1 MFSPDNAPTNLGA
14 GGAGKSV
21 FFSADQA
28 KKALEDATYTQT
40 ALSNAVK
47 GLVEIQDTT
56 IKKQREITDGVVINS
71 NAFQK
76 YITDAYV
83 GTTALGEGLDQ
94 LGVNIS
100 EITTAAGETSSALN
114 KAVVPTQRLLMDQIE
129 YSKATGIATA
139 DLIKTE
145 ATFMRIFNSQ
155 ENSFKEIQKITNE
168 AQKLGLDVKT
178 VVDDVSKNIQS
189 LQTFRLSSEGLT
201 QMATEAASLRT
212 SIDGIGALK
221 LAKTLWD
228 PEQAVKLSQ
237 GMQMYGGE
245 IGKLGNFFEVM
256 RMGQYDA
263 QGLQDEMLKVYE
275 SAFKLDELGNPIT
288 PSPSELMR
296 LEAQAKLMGS
306 NLDTA
311 MQIGQERV
319 KQSFIE
325 DKINSLT
332 PNKFDKDQLELI
344 KSVGEIKDGKISLN
358 IPGVGEIED
367 VTQATVTQMNNI
379 KEYQEKAKLDE
390 RGIAMSNLSISEKQ
404 AKDVRAIHDYLLT
417 GDQGVLA
424 QNAAEQNRIMNNLD
438 RNMKASTEYYAT
450 IQKDIGMGDFMSKI
464 VSPVDI
470 STILGVTSTEKTAM
484 ETAIQNTSY
493 SGTPIPRSDFML
505 TDAPFES
512 NTLIT
517 GDKGTISKM
526 IFDKEDDFLAV
537 PRLNEILNKAK
548 LSFDTVYALND
559 MSSKPLPIETKTP
572 GETFS
577 KTEAT
582 INTNN
587 TTEVKFSPIVIEV
600 KGVEGNL
607 KQMLEKGDNTTILTE
622 KIREEFSKMPKI
634 MGEKGVFGY

>member
-1 MFSPDNAPTNLGA
+1 MFLADGTPTNLGA

-21 FFSADQA
+21 FSSAEQA
-28 KKALEDATYTQT
+28 KKALEDATYIQS

-129 YSKATGIATA
+129 YSKATGMATA

-145 ATFMRIFNSQ
+145 TTFMRIFNSQ

-201 QMATEAASLRT
+201 QMASEAASLRT

-306 NLDTA
+306 NLETA

-367 VTQATVTQMNNI
+367 VTQATVAQMNNI

-424 QNAAEQNRIMNNLD
+424 QNAAEQNRIMKNLES
-438 RNMKASTEYYAT
+438 NMKASTEYYAT

-470 STILGVTSTEKTAM
+470 NSILGVSSTEKTAM
-484 ETAIQNTSY
+484 ETAIANTSY
-493 SGTPIPRSDFML
+493 CGVTTSQDFML

-548 LSFDTVYALND
+548 LSFDTAYALND

-572 GETFS
+572 GESFS

>member
-1 MFSPDNAPTNLGA
+1 MFLADQLPTNLGA

-21 FFSADQA
+21 FSSAEQA
-28 KKALEDATYTQT
+28 LQALQSATKVQE

-56 IKKQREITDGVVINS
+56 LKKQREITDGVVINS

-83 GTTALGEGLDQ
+83 GTAALGEGLDQ

-100 EITTAAGETSSALN
+100 EITTAAGETSAALN

-145 ATFMRIFNSQ
+145 TTFMRIFNSQ
-155 ENSFKEIQKITNE
+155 ENSFREIQKITNE
-168 AQKLGLDVKT
+168 SQKLGLDVKT
-178 VVDDVSKNIQS
+178 VVDDVSKNIMS

-201 QMATEAASLRT
+201 QMATDAASLRT
-212 SIDGIGALK
+212 SVDGIGALK

-245 IGKLGNFFEVM
+245 VGKLGNFFELM
-256 RMGQYDA
+256 RMGQYDD

-275 SAFKLDELGNPIT
+275 QAFKLDELGNPIT

-296 LEAQAKLMGS
+296 LEAQAKLMG
-306 NLDTA
+306 NTLETA
-311 MQIGQERV
+311 MQIGQERS

-325 DKINSLT
+325 EKIKNLS
-332 PNKFDKDQLELI
+332 PNKFDKDQLALI

-367 VTQATVTQMNNI
+367 VTKATTTQMKNI
-379 KEYQEKAKLDE
+379 KDFQEKAKLDE
-390 RGIAMSNLSISEKQ
+390 RGIAMSNLTIAETQ

-417 GDQGVLA
+417 GDAGVLA
-424 QNAAEQNRIMNNLD
+424 KNASEQTNIMNNIAK
-438 RNMKASTEYYAT
+438 NMK
-450 IQKDIGMGDFMSKI
+450 
-464 VSPVDI
+464 
-470 STILGVTSTEKTAM
+470 TSTDYFAN
-484 ETAIQNTSY
+484 IQEGIGVGDVLTKLVGAVSMTDLGLDLSATQQTQMQTDIENSSW
-493 SGTPIPRSDFML
+493 SGTSKDYL
-505 TDAPFES
+505 STDQPFTGS
-512 NTLIT
+512 KLIT
-517 GDKGTISKM
+517 GEKGTIQTM
-526 IFDKEDDFLAV
+526 IFDKEDDFLAA
-537 PRLNEILNKAK
+537 PKLNEILNKAK
-548 LSFDTVYALND
+548 LSFDTAYALND
-559 MSSKPLPIETKTP
+559 IASTPLPVETKTP
-572 GETFS
+572 NETFA
-577 KTEAT
+577 KVETT
-582 INTNN
+582 VNTNN
-587 TTEVKFSPIVIEV
+587 TTEVKFNPIVIEV
-600 KGVEGNL
+600 KGVDGTL
-607 KQMLEKGDNTTILTE
+607 KQMLEKGDAASLLSD

>member
-1 MFSPDNAPTNLGA
+1 
-14 GGAGKSV
+14 
-21 FFSADQA
+21 
-28 KKALEDATYTQT
+28 
-40 ALSNAVK
+40 LS
-47 GLVEIQDTT
+47 Q
-56 IKKQREITDGVVINS
+56 Q
-71 NAFQK
+71 
-76 YITDAYV
+76 
-83 GTTALGEGLDQ
+83 
-94 LGVNIS
+94 
-100 EITTAAGETSSALN
+100 
-114 KAVVPTQRLLMDQIE
+114 
-129 YSKATGIATA
+129 
-139 DLIKTE
+139 
-145 ATFMRIFNSQ
+145 
-155 ENSFKEIQKITNE
+155 EIQKITNE

-201 QMATEAASLRT
+201 QMASEAASLRT

-275 SAFKLDELGNPIT
+275 SAFKLDELGNPIP

-296 LEAQAKLMGS
+296 LEKQATLMGS

-367 VTQATVTQMNNI
+367 VTNATVAQMNNI

-417 GDQGVLA
+417 GDKGVLS
-424 QNAAEQNRIMNNLD
+424 QNASEQNKIMKNLES
-438 RNMKASTEYYAT
+438 NMKESTEYYAR
-450 IQKDIGMGDFMSKI
+450 IQENVGMGDFMSKI
-464 VSPVDI
+464 VSGVNIKDI
-470 STILGVTSTEKTAM
+470 LAVSATEEDKMQQDMA
-484 ETAIQNTSY
+484 NTSW
-493 SGTPIPRSDFML
+493 SGTAKDYMI
-505 TDAPFES
+505 TETPFES
-512 NTLIT
+512 NTLIS

-526 IFDKEDDFLAV
+526 VFDKEDDFLAA

-548 LSFDTVYALND
+548 LSFDTAYALND
-559 MSSKPLPIETKTP
+559 MSSSPLPMQTKTP
-572 GETFS
+572 GETFA
-577 KTEAT
+577 KVETT
-582 INTNN
+582 VNTNN

-600 KGVEGNL
+600 KGVDGTL
-607 KQMLEKGDNTTILTE
+607 KQMLEKGDNATLLTD